1 MDLDEVYR
9 EDQGLMSSVFF
20 PLFAAALTIGAVL
33 LVAFSVSE
41 IRQRSSMR
49 HTLAVVLGGPDAN
62 GDGAGD
68 RSWSKTPVLDSMVAS
83 IGVKLVR
90 NRGRERLRRQLGWAG
105 RPAGEGM
112 NRVIG
117 RKIIYLGVGLCLG
130 FIAGAFYGGL
140 AWLMVPAA
148 GLMGFYLP
156 DILLYNEA
164 EHRTAE
170 IQLQL
175 PDALDLLNLCVE
187 SGLGLQSA
195 LAKVAQTQDGAV
207 ASEFGRVLQ
216 EMQLGV
222 SRAAAFESMG
232 NRTKQEDLKR
242 VVAAVLQVDK
252 LGIPIAL
259 VLREQARDMRAVRQS
274 RAREQAQKVPVKI
287 LAPLMLCFLPGLF
300 MVILGPAVILAMDV
314 FSGR

>member
-1 MDLDEVYR
+1 MDLDEIYR
-9 EDQGLMSSVFF
+9 EDQGLMSSVFL

-83 IGVKLVR
+83 IGVRLVR
-90 NRGRERLRRQLGWAG
+90 NRGRERLRRHLAWAG

-117 RKIIYLGVGLCLG
+117 RKIIYLGV
-130 FIAGAFYGGL
+130 L

-195 LAKVAQTQDGAV
+195 LAKVAQTQEGAV

-242 VVAAVLQVDK
+242 FVAAVLQVDK